1 MIIKMNTQNLCYFNF
16 DILCGQLMLSFML
29 NISDSEECKNKYCLA
44 SVNFISYVN
53 HFIKFDYL

>member
-1 MIIKMNTQNLCYFNF
+1 MNTQNLCYFNF